1 MPVLRYLLDTNLLSE
16 AWRLPRSDPLNSWLN
31 HYKDECAVPSIT
43 VGEIKRG
50 IDLKPDGRTKRQLEK
65 DFADALTDYRDV
77 ILPFDYQAAMEWGRY
92 VATQEKAGRRL
103 GRHDSQIAAIALA
116 QHLTVVTRNTR
127 DFPDVRTLNPPQTAA
142 S

>member
-1 MPVLRYLLDTNLLSE
+1 MKYLLDTNLLSE
-16 AWRLPRSDPLNSWLN
+16 SWRLARSDPLNSWLN
-31 HYKDECAVPSIT
+31 RYKEQCAIPAIT
-43 VGEIKRG
+43 IGEIKRG
-50 IDLKPDGRTKRQLEK
+50 IDRKPEGRAKRQLEK
-65 DFADALTDYRDV
+65 DFAEAIADYRDA

-92 VATQEKAGRRL
+92 VAAQEKAGRNV

-127 DFPDVRTLNPPQTAA
+127 DFPDVSTLNPGMQQ